1 LLQPD
6 RDSAE
11 AIEEIRR
18 EVGSHIFAAQ
28 FQQDPTPADGN
39 MIKASWLG
47 RHENLLEVPKFRRIV
62 LSCDPAGKAH
72 AHNDFTAVT
81 VCGVDGKSIHVLHAT
96 REHWTVMQM
105 KDRIISLA
113 AQWKADL
120 ILVEYTSSGMGLIQL
135 LREQPRL
142 NVVGRHP
149 KADKETRM
157 ARHQGRFEAGRV
169 LLPKE
174 APWLA
179 ELESELL
186 AFPNGRY
193 DDQVDALLQFL
204 DWYSQNESYINPI
217 IVAPIAPSKTR
228 PAPGHCQTLYAALP
242 ESTV

>member
-1 LLQPD
+1 
-6 RDSAE
+6 
-11 AIEEIRR
+11 
-18 EVGSHIFAAQ
+18 
-28 FQQDPTPADGN
+28 
-39 MIKASWLG
+39 
-47 RHENLLEVPKFRRIV
+47 
-62 LSCDPAGKAH
+62 
-72 AHNDFTAVT
+72 
-81 VCGVDGKSIHVLHAT
+81 
-96 REHWTVMQM
+96 
-105 KDRIISLA
+105 
-113 AQWKADL
+113 
-120 ILVEYTSSGMGLIQL
+120 MGLIQL

-217 IVAPIAPSKTR
+217 IVPPIIITR
-228 PAPGHCQTLYAALP
+228 ADLGLP
-242 ESTV
+242 PLDIDWSYRL

>member
-1 LLQPD
+1 
-6 RDSAE
+6 
-11 AIEEIRR
+11 
-18 EVGSHIFAAQ
+18 
-28 FQQDPTPADGN
+28 
-39 MIKASWLG
+39 
-47 RHENLLEVPKFRRIV
+47 
-62 LSCDPAGKAH
+62 
-72 AHNDFTAVT
+72 
-81 VCGVDGKSIHVLHAT
+81 
-96 REHWTVMQM
+96 
-105 KDRIISLA
+105 
-113 AQWKADL
+113 
-120 ILVEYTSSGMGLIQL
+120 
-135 LREQPRL
+135 
-142 NVVGRHP
+142 
-149 KADKETRM
+149 M

-174 APWLA
+174 ASWLA